1 MLNEPGFITSRIV
14 GFGSLNLNPKPG
26 YREGLASVFL
36 SSERKAFEAVQ
47 GNIGAWL
54 VSGGHSFGWTQVI
67 AATVHLCRPQRPYL
81 GHTTT

>member
-1 MLNEPGFITSRIV
+1 MLNEPGFITS

-47 GNIGAWL
+47 GSIGPCWFQVGIAS
-54 VSGGHSFGWTQVI
+54 VGHK
-67 AATVHLCRPQRPYL
+67 
-81 GHTTT
+81 